1 MDKVVFQEG
10 GKLLHAGFKAEKAL
24 VAAKEGDVDI
34 AFGMVIPPRTG
45 AVEHH
50 ALGVTPP
57 GGGDGLK
64 HGNGDAA
71 FAGQGGIVGLRIIH
85 S

>member
-1 MDKVVFQEG
+1 MSI
-10 GKLLHAGFKAEKAL
+10 EKNMEL
-24 VAAKEGDVDI
+24 ED
-34 AFGMVIPPRTG
+34 
-45 AVEHH
+45 H

-71 FAGQGGIVGLRIIH
+71 FAGQGGVVGH
-85 S
+85 GKAS